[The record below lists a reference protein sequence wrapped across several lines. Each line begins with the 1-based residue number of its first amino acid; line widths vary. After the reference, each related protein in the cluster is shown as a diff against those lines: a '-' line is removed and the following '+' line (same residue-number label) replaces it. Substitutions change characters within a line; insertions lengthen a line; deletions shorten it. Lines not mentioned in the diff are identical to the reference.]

1 MAKGKLA
8 MKLRIKMS
16 IASETEYTVEQHL
29 K

>member
-16 IASETEYTVEQHL
+16 IESETEYAVEQYL